1 MEDYLSALIE
11 KLDRTSL
18 TNDSLQLD
26 EKREEDR
33 SGFWFDYIEDR
44 TSTVP
49 AIQPENTV
57 NFEEPNFFTTGLP
70 SIPEFHGNSGHRWGW
85 SI

>member
-26 EKREEDR
+26 EKREENR
-33 SGFWFDYIEDR
+33 SGFWFDYIEYR

-57 NFEEPNFFTTGLP
+57 NFEEPNFFKTGLP

>member
-1 MEDYLSALIE
+1 MEDDLSALIE

-57 NFEEPNFFTTGLP
+57 NFENQI
-70 SIPEFHGNSGHRWGW
+70 SS
-85 SI
+85 